1 MKDDG
6 DFKVVDRRK
15 VREDGAAGAQPGD
28 TPRADKAGS
37 GAGAPQPEADKAG
50 SGAGAPQPEAD
61 KPRGDPDRKPE
72 PRAGDAGAADEREQM
87 VPADFTTLVV
97 SLATGALL
105 ALGEIP
111 DPDGKEPRP
120 SKAMARYNIDTLAML
135 QSKAKGNLTPDEEK
149 ILGRFLYDLRI
160 KFVNKFGA

>member
-37 GAGAPQPEADKAG
+37 GAGAPQPEADK
-50 SGAGAPQPEAD
+50 
-61 KPRGDPDRKPE
+61 PRGDPDRKSE
-72 PRAGDAGAADEREQM
+72 PKAADAGAADEREQM